1 MKKRLFAFI
10 TVLAAM
16 LCLAGCGVNITS
28 ISLPES
34 LTVNVGE
41 TVDAVATFAADK
53 DDVAADKLAEAA
65 SKLELTWTS
74 ADESVATVDANGVV
88 TGVAGG
94 ETAVTVAAADGL
106 SATVKV
112 NVKVPLEGLEVTGT
126 TSDKKGTE
134 EFDGTVH
141 LVINVKDSDALVV
154 NAVPEN
160 ADMASLEFESADE
173 DVVTVDAEG
182 KLTAVANGEATVAVK
197 SGEISTEVT
206 VKVDTAPEK
215 IVLEDVTLETGHT
228 TKLEATFE
236 GNNITVG
243 KNLTWASSDE
253 DVVVVDEDGTA
264 TAKSAGEATV
274 TATNEFGQKTDVKV
288 VVTESVKTTTSN
300 KGGASGGRTPAQ
312 NNGSGSGSG
321 AQAPSNPTTPAPS
334 TPDPAPSTP
343 PAPDPTPAPTPSTP
357 AEPQHYH
364 GNGTD
369 TGTCPACGCD
379 YSPDVDPSTVPGYTD
394 GVGGD

>member
-1 MKKRLFAFI
+1 MKKF
-10 TVLAAM
+10 LAILVTFVIV

-112 NVKVPLEGLEVTGT
+112 NVKVPLEELEVTGT

-141 LVINVKDSDALVV
+141 LVINVKDSDTLVV

-288 VVTESVKTTTSN
+288 VVTKSVKTTTSN

-369 TGTCPACGCD
+369 AGICPACGCG
-379 YSPDVDPSTVPGYTD
+379 YSPDVDPSTGSDYID
-394 GVGGD
+394 GAGGD

>member
-1 MKKRLFAFI
+1 MKKF
-10 TVLAAM
+10 LAILVTFVIV

-112 NVKVPLEGLEVTGT
+112 NVKVPLEELEVTGT

-141 LVINVKDSDALVV
+141 LVINVKDSDTLVV

-288 VVTESVKTTTSN
+288 VVTKSVKTTTSN

-369 TGTCPACGCD
+369 AGTCPACGCS
-379 YSPDVDPSTVPGYTD
+379 YSPDVNPGTSPGYAD
-394 GVGGD
+394 GVGGE

>member
-1 MKKRLFAFI
+1 MKKF
-10 TVLAAM
+10 LAILVTFVIV

-112 NVKVPLEGLEVTGT
+112 NVKVPLEELEVTGT

-141 LVINVKDSDALVV
+141 LVINVKDSDTLVV

-288 VVTESVKTTTSN
+288 VVTKSVKTTTSN

-369 TGTCPACGCD
+369 AGICPACGCC
-379 YSPDVDPSTVPGYTD
+379 YSPDVDPSIWSDYID
-394 GVGGD
+394 GAGGE